1 MVKRTRRRRRRSRR
15 QRGGNK
21 KAVVFTLT
29 HGAGF
34 GSVFGYMLQAY
45 IYAKKGGH
53 AFRVKN
59 ENWQY
64 GPEKGWHDFFTTLE
78 AYNPAEK
85 MEEENFKHARGPREN
100 YTLGEYHEAI
110 KEIYKPK
117 QEILDAA
124 EEFKEK
130 IGGSY
135 KSVFVRRGD
144 KTSGGGKEMDAADL
158 PSLTKD
164 MGIKEGNLFVMSDDY
179 AVVEEMKRLLPHVKV
194 FTLTEPGARGF
205 SIHRIQGE
213 GAEVRKKEATE
224 LFTSVEIF
232 HGGEKGWADNR
243 SNLGRF
249 LKMRDLE
256 KVVLYPPEGDI
267 PLEKVIHPS
276 SDYLRP

>member
-1 MVKRTRRRRRRSRR
+1 MVKRTRRRRRRSKR

-34 GSVFGYMLQAY
+34 GSVFGFMLQAY

-53 AFRVKN
+53 EFRVKN

-64 GPEKGWHDFFTTLE
+64 GPEKGWHDFFTTLK
-78 AYNPAEK
+78 AYNPGEK
-85 MEEENFKHARGPREN
+85 MEEENFKHAVGPLEK
-100 YTLGEYHEAI
+100 YTLGDYHEAI
-110 KEIYKPK
+110 KEVYKPE
-117 QEILDAA
+117 QEILEAA
-124 EEFKEK
+124 EEFKKK

-158 PSLTKD
+158 STLVKD

-179 AVVEEMKRLLPHVKV
+179 AVVEEFKKLLPKIKI
-194 FTLTEPGARGF
+194 FTLTEPAAKGF
-205 SIHRIQGE
+205 SIHRIQAE
-213 GAEVRKKEATE
+213 GAEVRKKEARE

-249 LKMRDLE
+249 LKMRDLD

-267 PLEKVIHPS
+267 PLEKIIHPS
-276 SDYLRP
+276 TDYLRP